1 MDSPLRQLK
10 PKQGKPRLWIE
21 RVWLYAEVSPP
32 REIREIE
39 LNPGINVVWARERE
53 PALEEDFS
61 AYGHGVGKT
70 SFCRLLRYC
79 LGEDSFGDPEHENRV
94 RAAFPGGAVVALIHL
109 AGECW
114 SVLRPFGE
122 HRTSHAIQGN
132 QPEILLSGRA
142 DQNPYGNFR
151 GRLESEL
158 LRNLPAELPGSRT
171 PVRWAHLLGWCTRDQ
186 EAHLSAFTAWRGG
199 ESVNATAG
207 FRRPA
212 QDPPNLVRAVL
223 GLLEQEETELLNEQ
237 NRLQKALEE
246 VKQEIGDLE
255 KEPQYWHHELQ
266 RRLKRRLNLDDE
278 TPVRSSDLFGV
289 SLTNAIQQRLT
300 SLAEREIVLR
310 KELETIDRDLGP
322 VYEERQ
328 SLIGEVDSYN
338 SILDFLGREATEVQS
353 EIDRPRK
360 EREELL
366 SKRGVC
372 QLGWIDFQR
381 CCHILDRLNIPNLRD
396 PQDIQEAKNR
406 LTGLVGNASMIRS
419 KLGACEEKLKRV
431 KDEIA
436 VREDKRREANLKLA
450 TSRLEQQSLQ
460 EDWSSLIEYD
470 DVVEGKRGSATLED
484 ARTKARDLEGKV
496 RTTNERLSLQ
506 KLQRSEAEQRLEKL
520 WTACL
525 RGVIGKNG
533 YGKFSPEDGNR
544 PFRLLSH
551 SGRAIRALE
560 VLLGDWVSL
569 LHSVAGEGNLPGFLL
584 HDCPREADMS
594 PGLYRNFLNA
604 LAEWQEI
611 LANQGEVPFQYILTT
626 TSPPPERFQ
635 RPDTL
640 RLELSPESEDGLLF
654 KTRLGPEIFI

>member
-1 MDSPLRQLK
+1 ML
-10 PKQGKPRLWIE
+10 
-21 RVWLYAEVSPP
+21 
-32 REIREIE
+32 
-39 LNPGINVVWARERE
+39 
-53 PALEEDFS
+53 
-61 AYGHGVGKT
+61 
-70 SFCRLLRYC
+70 
-79 LGEDSFGDPEHENRV
+79 
-94 RAAFPGGAVVALIHL
+94 
-109 AGECW
+109 
-114 SVLRPFGE
+114 
-122 HRTSHAIQGN
+122 
-132 QPEILLSGRA
+132 
-142 DQNPYGNFR
+142 FR
-151 GRLESEL
+151 S
-158 LRNLPAELPGSRT
+158 
-171 PVRWAHLLGWCTRDQ
+171 
-186 EAHLSAFTAWRGG
+186 
-199 ESVNATAG
+199 
-207 FRRPA
+207 
-212 QDPPNLVRAVL
+212 
-223 GLLEQEETELLNEQ
+223 TELLNEQ

-246 VKQEIGDLE
+246 VRQEIGDLE

-289 SLTNAIQQRLT
+289 SLTTAIQQRLT
-300 SLAEREIVLR
+300 LLAEREKVLR

-328 SLIGEVDSYN
+328 SLNGEVKNYN

-366 SKRGVC
+366 NKRGVC

-381 CCHILDRLNIPNLRD
+381 CRHIQDRLNIPNLRD
-396 PQDIQEAKNR
+396 PRDIQEAKNR
-406 LTGLVGNASMIRS
+406 LTGLVGNASTLRS
-419 KLGACEEKLKRV
+419 KLGASEEKLKRV
-431 KDEIA
+431 KAEIA
-436 VREDKRREANLKLA
+436 VREDRRRKANLKLA
-450 TSRLEQQSLQ
+450 TTRLEQASFQ
-460 EDWSSLIEYD
+460 EEWSTLLDYD
-470 DVVEGKRGSATLED
+470 DIVEGKKGNAALED
-484 ARTKARDLEGKV
+484 ARNKARELDGKV
-496 RTTNERLSLQ
+496 RKINERLSFQ

-525 RGVIGKNG
+525 RWVVGKNG

-569 LHSVAGEGNLPGFLL
+569 LHSVAGEGKLPGFLL

-604 LAEWQEI
+604 LSEWQEI

-635 RPDTL
+635 RPDIL

-654 KTRLGPEIFI
+654 KTRLGPEMIF